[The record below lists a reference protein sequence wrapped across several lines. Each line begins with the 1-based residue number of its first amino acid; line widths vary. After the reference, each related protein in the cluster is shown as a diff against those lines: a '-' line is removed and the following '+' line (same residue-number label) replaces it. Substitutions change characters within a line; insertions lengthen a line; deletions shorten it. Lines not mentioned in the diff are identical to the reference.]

1 MMSRIGV
8 SHDIMISHYI
18 ASLFPFGI
26 SFYCAMDIMMNIP
39 SVIVGRSKFAI
50 FDGRTSRDSESP
62 YCSCWVVPLLQDDE
76 GVEIT

>member
-1 MMSRIGV
+1 
-8 SHDIMISHYI
+8 MISHYI